1 MRVHSSMRAGAACA
15 CFLVLSLT
23 PARAMV
29 RNTLAQRNCP
39 TALLLDRAV
48 SNATLYRQVY
58 EWAHNKDVSDWRY
71 EVSVADDAFV
81 RAFELSADDVAGL
94 ECATVHYTTTVSLPD
109 GFAAFMR
116 FWNLATDVPLTVDK
130 QVCRTEHAILERAV
144 VHEPVVREIHMSTRH
159 EVVSAWDVRS
169 SSHME
174 LDLPWYAQLLE
185 TQIGDA
191 LDRSVRE
198 KGDAVMHSLCAAPL
212 FPALLRLHR
221 PNASFVAQAVA
232 APARRKFSL
241 RRTEPR
247 FDAEPRWHEY
257 L

>member
-15 CFLVLSLT
+15 CFLVLALT

-29 RNTLAQRNCP
+29 RNTLLERNCP

-58 EWAHNKDVSDWRY
+58 EWAHIKDVSDWSY
-71 EVSVADDAFV
+71 EPWAVDDEFV
-81 RAFELSADDVAGL
+81 RAFELSADAAAGM
-94 ECATVHYTTTVSLPD
+94 ECATVHYKTTVSLPD

-130 QVCRTEHAILERAV
+130 QVCHAEHAILERAV
-144 VHEPVVREIHMSTRH
+144 VREPVVREIHMSTRH
-159 EVVSAWDVRS
+159 EVLSEWDVRS

-191 LDRSVRE
+191 LDVSVRE
-198 KGDAVMHSLCAAPL
+198 KGDTVMHSLCAAPL
-212 FPALLRLHR
+212 FPALQRL
-221 PNASFVAQAVA
+221 
-232 APARRKFSL
+232 
-241 RRTEPR
+241 
-247 FDAEPRWHEY
+247 
-257 L
+257 